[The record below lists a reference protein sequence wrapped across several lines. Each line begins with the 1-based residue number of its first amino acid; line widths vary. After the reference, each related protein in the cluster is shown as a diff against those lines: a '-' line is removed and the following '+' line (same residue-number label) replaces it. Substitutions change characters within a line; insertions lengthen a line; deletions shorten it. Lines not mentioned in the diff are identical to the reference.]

1 MMTERV
7 RWVAAAAVVLSLL
20 AVACETSTSPTSTAE
35 SPATTSATRQI
46 IPILGTTVL
55 RTGTQRVAFILEG
68 ATALVRE
75 PTVEV
80 KATFTGDGAAT
91 PETKSAVFHK
101 WPFGTRG
108 SYVTDLTFDQPGPW
122 RLDITVG
129 AETSDGTAVLAL
141 DVAASVAVKEIGTL
155 APFSDTK
162 TLQTADGD
170 IATITSHPRPDPDLY
185 RVSVAE
191 SLFSSKPGVIV
202 FAAPA
207 FCTSPTCGPQV
218 DTVIELKDAYP
229 GMADFIHVEVYDNPV
244 EIQGD
249 LSRGVL
255 SPAVSEWG
263 IDSVPEYM
271 NESWVFVLD
280 ANGRITHRFEGYAA
294 FDELEAALLEVL

>member
-1 MMTERV
+1 MANRTW
-7 RWVAAAAVVLSLL
+7 WVTVPALALSLL
-20 AVACETSTSPTSTAE
+20 AVACGSSTSPSSTAQ
-35 SPATTSATRQI
+35 SPTATSATGEVT
-46 IPILGTTVL
+46 PILGTTVL
-55 RTGTQRVAFILEG
+55 RPGTQRVAFILEG

-80 KATFTGDGAAT
+80 KSTFIGAGVAT
-91 PETKSAVFHK
+91 PETKIAAFHE

-122 RLDITVG
+122 QLDITVG
-129 AETSDGTAVLAL
+129 DETSDGAAVLAL
-141 DVAASVAVKEIGTL
+141 DVAESVAVREIGTL

-170 IATITSHPRPDPDLY
+170 VASITSHPRPDPDLY
-185 RVSVAE
+185 RVSIAE
-191 SLFSSKPGVIV
+191 SLFSAKPGVIV

-218 DTVIELKDAYP
+218 DTVTELKEAHP
-229 GMADFIHVEVYDNPV
+229 GEADFIHVEVYDNPL

-249 LSRGVL
+249 LTRGVL
-255 SPAVSEWG
+255 SPSVSEWG
-263 IDSVPEYM
+263 LDAAPDYV
-271 NESWVFVLD
+271 NESWVFVLN